1 MDYLK
6 QLIGVESSAQNIL
19 LVTTSDVKSEILKI
33 RNEHKIIDKLKI
45 MTESEFTTTFI
56 SAPSSLDIMY
66 VANNNPWSQ
75 EPLNIEIAKQVSKAL
90 VLICL
95 LDIEEH
101 PLYGYLQH
109 AIGEGYF
116 KITANIPTGY
126 KLVTHIPRVDDLFQ
140 FVSLPDIKAVDP
152 VISDV
157 FEFNYFLD
165 EIEYSLEEVSK
176 LLHAGTQ
183 IENIHIYAPSSYHQL
198 IKSVASVYRIPIKT
212 ENKLPLLSHKSGQQV
227 LSDLLNNQQIDLE
240 TVDPLL
246 VEAVS
251 QVFNKYAKDN
261 IEEVKPLIIDD
272 LKNTT
277 VTLNT
282 DGGLEI
288 KSSIDSLFTNQALAS
303 DHFFL
308 LGNYQ
313 DGLITYKLDT
323 NIISDQYRANLLTC
337 DDYNTNENNLLYH
350 LISNASNIQLSYSKK
365 LVSSSVEISNNL
377 SSSKLI
383 AKAPLTNSQFSKQ
396 NDILNFARASYIKDT
411 FNMTIPSYDYLKQY
425 YKQEL
430 KDNKFTGINRNYD
443 DLQLSYT
450 SINDFYK
457 CSYKYYL
464 NHILRVKNGKFDSR
478 KVVVGN
484 IVHNVLENLDIYTT
498 IDSAAIYNIIT
509 DYVESQ
515 QITLSATDHLYFE
528 KFSVFLEAVCHYMKQ
543 EEANTDFTKIE
554 RESEYEMEVIP
565 GVKLIGKIDKIM
577 SKINDDDL
585 YVEIYD
591 YKTGSLTIDVK
602 GIEYGLDMQN
612 MIYYLLIKNEYRNE
626 DGDEILLG
634 TYQHQIKQKLMYD
647 EDEILDLMKIKGFSK
662 QKNENIFKRTEKV
675 VSEQE
680 VEQLTEVVSE
690 KVTEAAVDIT
700 ASKFT
705 INPKII
711 EGKNVSC
718 NYCQYISI
726 CNRSNED
733 FTYINK
739 EK

>member
-6 QLIGVESSAQNIL
+6 QLIGVTCNQSNVI
-19 LVTTSDVKSEILKI
+19 LVTTSDVKSEVLKV
-33 RNEHKIIDKLKI
+33 RNELQLIDKLKI

-56 SAPSSLDIMY
+56 SQPSSLDIMY
-66 VANNNPWSQ
+66 VVNNNPWSNQ
-75 EPLNIEIAKQVSKAL
+75 KLNIAIAKQVSKAL

-95 LDIEEH
+95 LDIQSH
-101 PLYGYLQH
+101 PLYSYLQQ
-109 AIGEGYF
+109 AQNAGYF
-116 KITANIPTGY
+116 KIEANVPAHY
-126 KLVTHIPRVDDLFQ
+126 QLVTHLPRFDDLFQ
-140 FVSLPDIKAVDP
+140 YVNLPQ
-152 VISDV
+152 VIAKNAPTAEV
-157 FEFNYFLD
+157 YQFNYFLD
-165 EIEYSLEEVSK
+165 EIEYVIEEVSN
-176 LLHAGTQ
+176 LLYSGV
-183 IENIHIYAPSSYHQL
+183 ELERIHIYAPSSYHKV
-198 IKSVASVYRIPIKT
+198 ISSVASVYQIPIKT
-212 ENKLPLLSHKSGQQV
+212 ENNLRLLTHPSGQQV
-227 LSDLLNNQQIDLE
+227 LADLVADKQIDLE
-240 TVDPLL
+240 FVEPLL

-251 QVFNKYAKDN
+251 NIFNKYAKYNTSD
-261 IEEVKPLIIDD
+261 VKQLIIED
-272 LKNTT
+272 LKNTA
-277 VTLNT
+277 VILNN

-288 KSSIDSLFTNQALAS
+288 KSTIDSLFTTSSLK
-303 DHFFL
+303 DDYFFL

-313 DGLITYKLDT
+313 DGLVTYKADT
-323 NIISDQYRANLLTC
+323 NIISDQYREKLLTC

-350 LISNASNIQLSYSKK
+350 LIENATNLKLSYSKK
-365 LVSSSVEISNNL
+365 LVSSTVEISNNL
-377 SSSKLI
+377 SGCQLIPTPALVSSK
-383 AKAPLTNSQFSKQ
+383 FSKQ

-411 FNMTIPSYDYLKQY
+411 FNMNLKSYDYLKDY
-425 YKQEL
+425 YQQDL
-430 KDNKFTGINRNYD
+430 KNNQFTGISRIYD
-443 DLQLSYT
+443 GLQLSYT

-484 IVHNVLENLDIYTT
+484 IVHNVLENLDVYTT
-498 IDSAAIYNIIT
+498 IDSKAIYKIIT
-509 DYVESQ
+509 DYVVTQE
-515 QITLSATDHLYFE
+515 IPLSATDYLYFE
-528 KFSVFLEAVCHYMKQ
+528 KFSIFLEAVCHYMKQ
-543 EEANTDFTKIE
+543 EEANADFEKIE

-577 SKINDDDL
+577 SKINDDNL

-612 MIYYLLIKNEYRNE
+612 MIYYLLVKNEYRNE
-626 DGDEILLG
+626 DGDEVLLG

-675 VSEQE
+675 ISEEE
-680 VEQLTEVVSE
+680 VQHLTQVVSD
-690 KVTEAAVDIT
+690 KVTKAANDIT
-700 ASKFT
+700 ANQFA

-718 NYCQYISI
+718 NYCQYINI
-726 CNRSNED
+726 CNRSNDD